1 MCIRDSVWTR
11 KRINAVRHQNSVFR
25 EPLKLIP
32 WRVFDRLVDEH
43 GSDEL
48 VRKFK
53 TRHQLIA
60 LLYGQLAGACSLRE
74 IEATMA
80 SHPGRLYHV
89 GGRVAR
95 RSTFAD
101 ANLSLIHISEPTRLL
116 S

>member
-1 MCIRDSVWTR
+1 
-11 KRINAVRHQNSVFR
+11 VRHQNSVFR

-80 SHPGRLYHV
+80 SHQ
-89 GGRVAR
+89 GGFITSAAALRGAR
-95 RSTFAD
+95 PLRMPIEAAVPWCSPNYSSTCWAWRRARFGA
-101 ANLSLIHISEPTRLL
+101 R
-116 S
+116 